1 MAAECGTDGFEDEGF
16 VRSLGAAR
24 LLRLASM
31 GAVQGECAV
40 VIEDDAVIRDL
51 IGTVLEQMGLE
62 VIAVSNGMDGVAR
75 VVERQPVLVT
85 VDIAMPGID
94 GFETAKRIRAISS
107 AYIMMVTARDEEIDA
122 LQGLGVGAD
131 DYVLKPFRPRELRA
145 RAEAMLRRPRA
156 VDPPNV
162 QASTGVHAAVHSTS
176 DATADAVEPLA
187 GALLEHN
194 GVVLDPDTRIVMRE
208 GAELDLTR
216 SEFDLL
222 QALLTSGRSVRSKD
236 ELARLLRGEG
246 YVTNPYVGD
255 ADRRGVEVHIGN
267 LRKKLSDNP
276 ASPYLIETVRGV
288 GYRLAAAR
296 RN

>member
-1 MAAECGTDGFEDEGF
+1 
-16 VRSLGAAR
+16 
-24 LLRLASM
+24 M

-40 VIEDDAVIRDL
+40 VIEDDAVIREL

-62 VIAVSNGMDGVAR
+62 VIAVSNGVDGVAR
-75 VVERQPVLVT
+75 VAERQPVLVT

-107 AYIMMVTARDEEIDA
+107 AYIMIVTARDEEIDA

-156 VDPPNV
+156 VEPPNGK
-162 QASTGVHAAVHSTS
+162 ASVGTHAPLHSTT
-176 DATADAVEPLA
+176 DASVPAA
-187 GALLEHN
+187 GAVLEHN

-222 QALLTSGRSVRSKD
+222 QALLTSGRNVRSKD

-288 GYRLAAAR
+288 GYRLAATR

>member
-1 MAAECGTDGFEDEGF
+1 
-16 VRSLGAAR
+16 
-24 LLRLASM
+24 M
-31 GAVQGECAV
+31 GAVQRECAV
-40 VIEDDAVIRDL
+40 VIEDDAVIREL

-85 VDIAMPGID
+85 VDVAMPGID

-145 RAEAMLRRPRA
+145 RAEAMLRRPRTVELPNGQPSVGAHPHARAGGGGAMDASESAGGA
-156 VDPPNV
+156 V
-162 QASTGVHAAVHSTS
+162 
-176 DATADAVEPLA
+176 
-187 GALLEHN
+187 LEHN

-208 GAELDLTR
+208 GTELELTR
-216 SEFDLL
+216 SEFELL
-222 QALLTSGRSVRSKD
+222 HALLTSGRNVRSKD
-236 ELARLLRGEG
+236 DLARLLRGDG

-267 LRKKLSDNP
+267 LRKKLADNP

-288 GYRLAAAR
+288 GYRLAAVR
-296 RN
+296 RS